1 MTSSPW
7 QKDDDSGSGT
17 CAPHFP
23 RVRPLV
29 YQFFGSDPELRK
41 WVHRC
46 LTHFCHGLNYPK
58 CHGLLGVD
66 DLANAT
72 AQISDNRYAAFVFHT
87 DGANDA
93 QKTGGMVH

>member
-7 QKDDDSGSGT
+7 QKDDDSGSDT
-17 CAPHFP
+17 CARIFHG
-23 RVRPLV
+23 VRPLV

-46 LTHFCHGLNYPK
+46 LTHFCHGL
-58 CHGLLGVD
+58 LGVD

-72 AQISDNRYAAFVFHT
+72 AQISDNRYAALVFHT
-87 DGANDA
+87 DGPNDA

>member
-23 RVRPLV
+23 RGQTLV

-46 LTHFCHGLNYPK
+46 LTHFCHGL
-58 CHGLLGVD
+58 LGVD

-72 AQISDNRYAAFVFHT
+72 AEISDNRYAALVFHT